1 MNEHNFHASVAPDTT
16 AQSASGVTTPDILA
30 EEKEQQQDYQGIED
44 DGKSAQAEDPN
55 DVKEEYPSGLM
66 LVPIL
71 IAILCAVFL
80 TALDMTI
87 IGTAIPKITD
97 EFEGLNMVSW
107 VSQTPSH

>member
-1 MNEHNFHASVAPDTT
+1 MSKPNFHTSAAPDTT
-16 AQSASGVTTPDILA
+16 AQSTSGVTTPDMLVA
-30 EEKEQQQDYQGIED
+30 EKERRQNYQGIED
-44 DGKSAQAEDPN
+44 DGKSAQAEDSN
-55 DVKEEYPSGLM
+55 DAKEEYPSGLM

>member
-1 MNEHNFHASVAPDTT
+1 MNKHNFHTSVAPDTT

-30 EEKEQQQDYQGIED
+30 EKKEQQQDYQGIED
-44 DGKSAQAEDPN
+44 DGKSAQAEDSN

-107 VSQTPSH
+107 VSQTLSH